1 MGAVA
6 VASRRQRR
14 FPWGLAVAVLVG
26 GLATG
31 AAAAL
36 IHSHTTSGPPAR
48 RAVPN
53 AAATLDP
60 ASVTW
65 QDYGGAAVPQAPAG
79 PHDTQEG
86 RAVGFD
92 HTPAGAT
99 LAAVNLSYRAG
110 SAAGPGVFEPTIA
123 QQVVGPDK
131 DQFLSIIEAQYAK
144 DGPQTPD
151 QIAAVRALSSTT
163 WAYKVDAYTASAASV
178 EVLLRSIPPDKTP
191 TYVNLSLTVDWQGA
205 DWALVA
211 PAHGLWSSVSRIV
224 TEVPSGYTVLK
235 TGGA

>member
-14 FPWGLAVAVLVG
+14 FPWGPAVAVLMA
-26 GLATG
+26 GLAAG
-31 AAAAL
+31 AVAAL
-36 IHSHTTSGPPAR
+36 IHSRTASPTVR
-48 RAVPN
+48 RTVPT

-65 QDYGGAAVPQAPAG
+65 QDYGGAAVPLAAAG
-79 PHDTQEG
+79 PHDTQGG

-92 HTPAGAT
+92 HSPSGAT
-99 LAAVNLSYRAG
+99 LAAINLSYRAG
-110 SAAGPGVFEPTIA
+110 STAGPSVFEPTIA

-144 DGPQTPD
+144 DGPQSPD
-151 QIAAVRALSSTT
+151 QIAAVRAQSSGT
-163 WAYKVDAYTASAASV
+163 WAFKVDVYTASAATV
-178 EVLLRSIPPDKTP
+178 EVLLRAIPPDKTP
-191 TYVNLSLTVDWQGA
+191 TYVNLTLTVDWQGA

-224 TEVPSGYTVLK
+224 TGVPAGYTVLK